1 MSDTTI
7 SIEAVID
14 RIIEIT
20 ERNLQMQSEFLKA
33 VYDLKSR
40 FDTTDRDHKEMSD
53 DLRQVLEHSTD
64 MLNRMRQ
71 ASNEKII
78 ELLEDSKESQS
89 LFKHKS
95 ETAIIELK
103 QLLESIKGIK
113 PSCEQYHKDVSK
125 VDVALTD
132 MGKDVKKVSESFDL
146 IKKILGAIAI
156 MVIGVQIVFG
166 LWTGLK
172 RTFERDEIRRE
183 MKHAVESV
191 QQAVPGRK

>member
-1 MSDTTI
+1 MSETTI
-7 SIEAVID
+7 SIETVID

-33 VYDLKSR
+33 VYDLKAR
-40 FDTTDRDHKEMSD
+40 FDTSDRDHKDMSD
-53 DLRQVLEHSTD
+53 DLRRVLEHSTD

-78 ELLEDSKESQS
+78 EMLEDSKDSQGQ
-89 LFKHKS
+89 FKQKS
-95 ETAIIELK
+95 ETAVMEIK

-113 PSCEQYHKDVSK
+113 PSCEQYHKDVNK
-125 VDVALTD
+125 VDQTLTD
-132 MGKDVKKVSESFDL
+132 VVKDVKKVADSFDL

-156 MVIGVQIVFG
+156 MVIGVQILFG
-166 LWTGLK
+166 VWTSLK

-183 MKHAVESV
+183 MKQAVETVQSV
-191 QQAVPGRK
+191 SQGRK